1 MTPQHLLLIR
11 TSAFGD
17 VVQTFYVLSDLRRAL
32 PHTRIDWCVDE
43 RFAELA
49 RLHPAV
55 TEIISLPTRR
65 WKHLFTSPGRWLEV
79 IRWIRDLKKK
89 DIDVSLDLQG
99 LYKSALVGWLS
110 RAQLRLGPEA
120 FAESERGVH
129 RLYHR
134 EVKGSKVE
142 GLAMRA
148 RYLAGAALGYDAL
161 SYSIDSGIQN
171 WRPPTG
177 RPQIL
182 MMVGASRPEK
192 MWPAEQWVAL
202 CKRVLNKAA
211 DNSLPNTS
219 VETSDTV
226 GALPAT
232 SAVHSSENDPKIE
245 LLWGSEAERQ
255 IAITISEKTVDPR
268 LVVAPQTYS
277 INELK
282 SKFLSAQALVGGDTG
297 LAHFAVALGTPT
309 VMLFLKT
316 HAVRYA
322 HPDLKHQFAVDVAD
336 GPVTADRVA
345 MELMRARSLGGSLA

>member
-211 DNSLPNTS
+211 
-219 VETSDTV
+219 
-226 GALPAT
+226 
-232 SAVHSSENDPKIE
+232 HSSENDPKIE

-255 IAITISEKTVDPR
+255 IAITISEKTADSRV
-268 LVVAPQTYS
+268 VVAPQTYAVA
-277 INELK
+277 ELR

-322 HPDLKHQFAVDVAD
+322 HPDLKHQFAVDVVD

-345 MELMRARSLGGSLA
+345 TELMRARSLGGSLS

>member
-1 MTPQHLLLIR
+1 MTPRHLLLIR

-17 VVQTFYVLSDLRRAL
+17 VVQTFYVLSDLRRAM
-32 PHTRIDWCVDE
+32 PQTRIDWCVDE
-43 RFAELA
+43 RFVELA
-49 RLHPAV
+49 QLHPAV
-55 TEIISLPTRR
+55 SEVISLPTRR
-65 WKHLFTSPGRWLEV
+65 WKHLLTSPGRWLEV
-79 IRWIRDLKKK
+79 MRWIRDLKKK
-89 DIDVSLDLQG
+89 EIDVSLDLQG
-99 LYKSALVGWLS
+99 LYKSALVGLLS

-148 RYLAGAALGYDAL
+148 RYLAGAALGYDAF
-161 SYSIDSGIQN
+161 SYSIDSGIKN

-192 MWPAEQWVAL
+192 MWPADQWIAL
-202 CKRVLNKAA
+202 CKSVLTKAA
-211 DNSLPNTS
+211 DNNLPNNS
-219 VETSDTV
+219 VTTSDMV
-226 GALPAT
+226 DGRPAT
-232 SAVHSSENDPKIE
+232 STIHPIENDPKIE
-245 LLWGSEAERQ
+245 ILWGSEAERQ
-255 IAITISEKTVDPR
+255 IAMTISEKTEDPR
-268 LVVAPQTYS
+268 AVVAPKMYS
-277 INELK
+277 VNELR

-297 LAHFAVALGTPT
+297 LAHLAVALGTPT

-336 GPVTADRVA
+336 SPVTADRVA
-345 MELMRARSLGGSLA
+345 TELMRARSLGGSLT